1 MFLFV
6 PALAGAAEKLRV
18 VATFSILADIAR
30 TVGGERVDVHTLI
43 GADSSAHGWQPSPR
57 DARALAA
64 ARLVIINGLGFETW
78 IDRLA
83 GPSGFS
89 GELLVASRG
98 VRPIITSNGMETDPH
113 AWLDLSN
120 AVHYIGAIADALAA
134 LDPAGKNVYFENASR
149 YKKAAIELDTEI
161 RKAFDALPKARRKA
175 VTTHD
180 AFAYFAR
187 AYGIDFISPSNI
199 AASEPSASDIGR
211 IIRLIR
217 NEKIPA
223 VFLENVS
230 GQRALERIRRE
241 SGAKIGGT
249 LYSDSLSGKDGPAA
263 TYLDMMRHNAATV
276 TRALAD

>member
-1 MFLFV
+1 MLLLA
-6 PALAGAAEKLRV
+6 PALADAAEKLRV
-18 VATFSILADIAR
+18 VATFSILADMAR
-30 TVGGERVDVHTLI
+30 TVGGERVDVHALI
-43 GADSSAHGWQPSPR
+43 GADSSAHGWQPSPA

-64 ARLVIINGLGFETW
+64 ARLVIINGLGFEAW

-98 VRPIITSNGMETDPH
+98 VQPITSSGMETDPH

-120 AVHYIGAIADALAA
+120 ADHYIGNIANVLAA
-134 LDPAGKNVYFENASR
+134 LDPAGKNTYFGNASR
-149 YKKAAIELDTEI
+149 YKKVALELDAEI
-161 RKAFDALPKARRKA
+161 RKTFSAIPRARRKA
-175 VTTHD
+175 ITTHD

-199 AASEPSASDIGR
+199 AASEPSARDIGR

-217 NEKIPA
+217 SEKIPA
-223 VFLENVS
+223 VFLENIS
-230 GQRALERIRRE
+230 GQRALERIRGE

-263 TYLDMMRHNAATV
+263 TYLNMMRHNAATV
-276 TRALAD
+276 ARALAD